1 MIEIKE
7 SSATSA
13 LSCCKFTENIRTS
26 SDGATSGSKTRLK
39 MTRQSSTGSIKE
51 EKLSCKAKKSWSE
64 PTNEIEAQ
72 KEEKRRF
79 SNNARER

>member
-1 MIEIKE
+1 MIETKE

-13 LSCCKFTENIRTS
+13 LSCCKLTENIWTS

-39 MTRQSSTGSIKE
+39 MTRKSSAGSIQ
-51 EKLSCKAKKSWSE
+51 EKSLSHKAKKNRSV
-64 PTNEIEAQ
+64 PTNETKAQ